1 LRAPIQLGSSYLVE
15 RLTDTWRHKQT
26 WQILTNTC
34 EGSVHRRQFLPKA
47 AIIEAEEALANS
59 ESSAG
64 REGVAQLD
72 GSKQFREPVEN
83 T

>member
-1 LRAPIQLGSSYLVE
+1 M
-15 RLTDTWRHKQT
+15 
-26 WQILTNTC
+26 C
-34 EGSVHRRQFLPKA
+34 EGSVQRRQFLPKA

-72 GSKQFREPVEN
+72 GSKQFREPGEN

>member
-1 LRAPIQLGSSYLVE
+1 M
-15 RLTDTWRHKQT
+15 
-26 WQILTNTC
+26 C